1 MLHSLS
7 RDRGEGD
14 QSVFSQILIA
24 IFEDENDIFF
34 FFPTYWKPP
43 KVLTLFL
50 RLTDHS
56 FAKLSSVASAPLNTI

>member
-24 IFEDENDIFF
+24 IFEDENDICFF
-34 FFPTYWKPP
+34 SHLLETSQGHHTFSKTNRPQ
-43 KVLTLFL
+43 LC
-50 RLTDHS
+50 
-56 FAKLSSVASAPLNTI
+56 

>member
-24 IFEDENDIFF
+24 IFEDENDICFF
-34 FFPTYWKPP
+34 SPLIGNLPRSSHFF
-43 KVLTLFL
+43 
-50 RLTDHS
+50 
-56 FAKLSSVASAPLNTI
+56 